1 MDYCTKL
8 IGEKLGGRQT
18 SQTSQKRL
26 RRNALCGVGGVG
38 GGLHLSDIGAGVC
51 GCRLLFQ
58 IKFRKFHGSKKNSAA
73 SPKGLSTCRLAAVL
87 PWN

>member
-18 SQTSQKRL
+18 SQTMHKRL
-26 RRNALCGVGGVG
+26 RRNALSGFGGGG

-58 IKFRKFHGSKKNSAA
+58 IKFRKFAS
-73 SPKGLSTCRLAAVL
+73 SPKGLSTCRLDAVL
-87 PWN
+87 PWNEANF